1 MDKTKLSKTIS
12 YILRHNPQSFNLKLN
27 VDGSVKTDE
36 LLYALKNKFNDITRD
51 DLIKLVKN
59 DSKGRFSFLNNRKRI
74 RANYGHSIEG
84 VNPDYEALKPP
95 ELLYHGTTPKV
106 KDKIMKVGLKSMGR
120 NYVHLSVGIKEA
132 KKVAQRRTNQPVIF
146 KIKALKAY
154 EDGQNFYKTA
164 ENIYLTNKISPKYLS
179 LLKNNK

>member
-12 YILRHNPQSFNLKLN
+12 YILRHNPQSFNLKLD

-36 LLYALKNKFNDITRD
+36 LLSALKNKFQGITKD

-84 VNPDYEALKPP
+84 INPDYKAIKPP
-95 ELLYHGTTPKV
+95 EFLYHGTTPKV
-106 KDKIMKVGLKSMGR
+106 KDKITKNGLKPMGR

-132 KKVAQRRTNQPVIF
+132 KKVAYRRTDHPVII
-146 KIKALKAY
+146 KIKALEAY
-154 EDGQNFYKTA
+154 KDEQNFYKTA
-164 ENIYLTNKISPKYLS
+164 ENIYLTNKVSPKYLTII
-179 LLKNNK
+179 